1 MSVGCKITKIHD
13 VISFN
18 QKPVFKKYIDHCIQK
33 RKEAIRNNNS
43 VEKQHYKLMCNSLY
57 GRTILN
63 DRNFAT
69 NTHLVSI
76 GDDLAKAQ
84 GKQHFKSVRFI
95 SKDIAAVTTNKKE
108 IKLNS
113 PIFIGATVLQLAKL
127 KNYEFHYKVVKP
139 SCASFPKDRI
149 QVDPKDKEIIEKS
162 REYI

>member
-1 MSVGCKITKIHD
+1 
-13 VISFN
+13 
-18 QKPVFKKYIDHCIQK
+18 
-33 RKEAIRNNNS
+33 
-43 VEKQHYKLMCNSLY
+43 MCNSLY

-127 KNYEFHYKVVKP
+127 KNQNIKLPGQLLFQTVFFKTEATV
-139 SCASFPKDRI
+139 ASGL
-149 QVDPKDKEIIEKS
+149 
-162 REYI
+162 YLN